1 MKCLLVY
8 DISHDATRSKI
19 ADFCL
24 DYGLD
29 RIQYSAFLGDL
40 ARTHQE
46 ELILRISERLGERE
60 GKIQLFVIC
69 EKDFRVVA
77 VLELD
82 DRSHDNPRRQESDGR
97 KAAALEGAGIPLHR
111 VNVNPLPHEVDL
123 SRLLGTH

>member
-8 DISHDATRSKI
+8 DIPHDGTRTKI

-46 ELILRISERLGERE
+46 ELMLRVEERLGDRA
-60 GKIQLFVIC
+60 GKIQMFVIC
-69 EKDFRVVA
+69 EKDWQQRMEVI
-77 VLELD
+77 
-82 DRSHDNPRRQESDGR
+82 QEQDEDGD
-97 KAAALEGAGIPLHR
+97 E
-111 VNVNPLPHEVDL
+111 D
-123 SRLLGTH
+123 ST